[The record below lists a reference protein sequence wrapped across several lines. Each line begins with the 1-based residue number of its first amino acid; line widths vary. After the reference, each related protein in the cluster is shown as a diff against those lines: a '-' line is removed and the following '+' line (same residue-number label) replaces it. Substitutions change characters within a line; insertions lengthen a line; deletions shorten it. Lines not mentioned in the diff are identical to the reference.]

1 MAQAG
6 LEDAALKRIGD
17 ISVKIRE
24 AIRAALPTGKEQ
36 YLHVMVPGKVVDF
49 DVSVSLHA
57 ICVGDAELV
66 LFVLGLY
73 R

>member
-6 LEDAALKRIGD
+6 LEDAAVKRIGD

-49 DVSVSLHA
+49 DVSISLFT
-57 ICVGDAELV
+57 IFDNDLNRSP
-66 LFVLGLY
+66 F
-73 R
+73 